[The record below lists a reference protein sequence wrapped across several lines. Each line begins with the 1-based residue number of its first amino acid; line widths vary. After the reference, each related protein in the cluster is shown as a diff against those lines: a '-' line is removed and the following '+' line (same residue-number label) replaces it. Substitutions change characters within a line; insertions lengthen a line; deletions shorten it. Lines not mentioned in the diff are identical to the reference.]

1 MLWGDAGD
9 DTLTHIEGGTGATVL
24 NGGLGHDTLTGQSGD
39 TFRGGE
45 DITVNVTAPL
55 EPDTSHATTVWYD
68 DGYNTS
74 DPTNLDPSGAPFDS
88 SFEDGT
94 LTLNFPE
101 GTTGTLHIVNEQ
113 ANGADGRTGERYSIN
128 QAYIYYVPEGETF
141 DPDDLDNATQV
152 ANLRLDIL
160 RASSAHDPYTFPD
173 YDSYL
178 TSDLSVGSVHNVT
191 VETEEWTFSHIS
203 TRA

>member
-1 MLWGDAGD
+1 M
-9 DTLTHIEGGTGATVL
+9 
-24 NGGLGHDTLTGQSGD
+24 
-39 TFRGGE
+39 
-45 DITVNVTAPL
+45 
-55 EPDTSHATTVWYD
+55 
-68 DGYNTS
+68 
-74 DPTNLDPSGAPFDS
+74 
-88 SFEDGT
+88 
-94 LTLNFPE
+94 
-101 GTTGTLHIVNEQ
+101 NEQ
-113 ANGADGRTGERYSIN
+113 ANGGADGRTGERYSIN

-141 DPDDLDNATQV
+141 DPPDDLDNATQV